1 MPHSKGDEMNGEAQQ
16 LVKVKIKVQI
26 FRPF

>member
-1 MPHSKGDEMNGEAQQ
+1 MAHGKGEEMSGEAQK